1 VVGSKRQIRMSE
13 IANVIS
19 VVHSATQRAL
29 RTPGFVVAQHG
40 DEKRAGERQEGD
52 DGEDRPARHQC
63 GPENMNQV
71 TNAATPIS
79 MAKA

>member
-1 VVGSKRQIRMSE
+1 M
-13 IANVIS
+13 ANVIS

-29 RTPGFVVAQHG
+29 RTPASIVAQEG
-40 DEKRAGERQEGD
+40 DEQRAGERQEGD

-63 GPENMNQV
+63 GPANMNQV
-71 TNAATPIS
+71 ISAATPIS